1 MLDQKPFNAH
11 LGEITSERGKPEM
24 AKDIHLQILY
34 DIVFA
39 ISPPSGNVYLPVLS
53 KVRDKHCHIHVAKK
67 FP

>member
-24 AKDIHLQILY
+24 AKNIHLQILY

-39 ISPPSGNVYLPVLS
+39 PPSGNVYLPVFV
-53 KVRDKHCHIHVAKK
+53 KGKG
-67 FP
+67 